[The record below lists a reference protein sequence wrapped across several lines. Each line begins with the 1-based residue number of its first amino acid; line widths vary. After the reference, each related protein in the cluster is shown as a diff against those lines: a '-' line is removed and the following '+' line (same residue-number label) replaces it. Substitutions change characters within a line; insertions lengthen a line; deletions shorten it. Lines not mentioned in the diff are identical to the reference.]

1 MALLSRRPRLKPEV
15 RQDLINQFL
24 STNDAEILA
33 APVSEPGVFVAASF
47 ALAAVAKHLDAGGRA
62 CLCERA
68 LAIARSQDSRWRST
82 GLIAAA
88 SMMNPALRH
97 RYWKKL

>member
-33 APVSEPGVFVAASF
+33 APVSEPGVFVAAYIR
-47 ALAAVAKHLDAGGRA
+47 ACGGRQA
-62 CLCERA
+62 PRRGWARLPLRTCPCDCA
-68 LAIARSQDSRWRST
+68 LTRLSLALD
-82 GLIAAA
+82 GL
-88 SMMNPALRH
+88 NRGG
-97 RYWKKL
+97 